1 MCGPSFDFVYVSPEG
16 TDEHIDAQ
24 SMRRIWVDQ
33 ASTGIVFAEPG
44 TGGSEV
50 LHEIVLEDSSTAQA
64 MTEIMET
71 LLATS
76 SFERVERP
84 IRRPDTPSLV
94 LEFRHP
100 QPSEVALTLRA

>member
-1 MCGPSFDFVYVSPEG
+1 MCGATFDFVYATPEG
-16 TDEHIDAQ
+16 KDERIDAQ

-33 ASTGIVFAEPG
+33 GSAGIVFAESG
-44 TGGSEV
+44 HGGVEV
-50 LHEIVLEDSSTAQA
+50 LHEVVLDDPTTAQA

-71 LLATS
+71 LLATT

-84 IRRPDTPSLV
+84 IRRSGTTPLV